1 MNAAMHTPRP
11 ESIALRQR
19 IFAVLRAAT
28 RPMTAPELAI
38 KLNAAPG
45 GGTRVAARNL
55 RPHLIAMKEAGQV
68 VKWPMR
74 GGLYWG
80 YSPTYVGQD
89 EQPEGQ
95 S

>member
-1 MNAAMHTPRP
+1 MSAAAQGPRP
-11 ESIALRQR
+11 ESVALRQR

-28 RPMTAPELAI
+28 RPMTAPEMAI
-38 KLNAAPG
+38 KLNDAPG
-45 GGTRVAARNL
+45 NGARVVARNL

-80 YSPTYVGQD
+80 YSPTFVDEGEQAGGQ
-89 EQPEGQ
+89 P
-95 S
+95 